1 MESQKLRPGNASREE
16 TSLELT
22 TLQRSFM
29 QVLLRIITI
38 TVPVS
43 LGISAYAAWNV
54 GQKALTFVLGAIY
67 VVLLVCYFWQSAAFR
82 LRTWVLLG
90 LLAAN
95 AFITL
100 ARGEPNGTARMFL
113 ILIPF
118 LARLFL
124 NRRDGIVSIALCLV
138 LDGLA
143 GFLLDIGV
151 LPPPMGRGDFDIR
164 MWLLPGTLVL
174 FTVDVLIVIGV
185 DYFLQNFDVLL
196 NRSRLLADD
205 LKSQRA
211 HLEAQVNERTTT
223 IARRAKY
230 LEATAKIARGASI
243 SLDNPEMLYAHL
255 VNLIAEQLGFSNVS
269 LFLVDSSNE
278 WVDLRA
284 ASSDAGKHLL
294 EQGHRLRVGGQGL
307 VGYAADRGEVRVV
320 SDVLADV
327 LFKAHGVLPT
337 TRSEVALPLRVA
349 DAIIGVLDV
358 QSVDPHAFSE
368 EDVAVLQSLADEVA
382 VAVSNVRLFQQL
394 QESIQAE
401 RRARGESS
409 FDAWRE
415 QLQVQSG
422 LGFVK
427 QRNVMTLSGDFWQQE
442 MASAVKSGRP
452 ALSLADPRTLA
463 VPIKA
468 GGHVVA
474 VIDARLPDAFSKWQP
489 EQISLLEALS
499 DELGEALER
508 ARLYEET
515 QRRATREQLSREVTT
530 RVRESLD
537 IETILLTAV
546 NEIGSRLGVETE
558 VWMGMDLASDEH
570 AGG

>member
-1 MESQKLRPGNASREE
+1 MESQKLQQDAV
-16 TSLELT
+16 SLEEVSPGLA

-29 QVLLRIITI
+29 RVLLRIVVI
-38 TVPVS
+38 VLPFA
-43 LGISAYAAWNV
+43 LGWSSYAAWIA
-54 GQKALTFVLGAIY
+54 GQKWLPLIFGGIY
-67 VVLLVCYFWQSAAFR
+67 AVILVCYFWRSIPFR
-82 LRTWVLLG
+82 LRSWTLLW
-90 LLAAN
+90 LLYAN
-95 AFITL
+95 ATANFL
-100 ARGEPNGTARMFL
+100 RGGSNGLARMFL
-113 ILIPF
+113 LFIPF

-124 NRRDGIVSIALCLV
+124 TRRDGIVSAVLCLA
-138 LDGLA
+138 LDVGM
-143 GFLLDIGV
+143 GFLFA
-151 LPPPMGRGDFDIR
+151 MGILSSPEAAGPFDIR
-164 MWLLPGTLVL
+164 QWLPGTFVL
-174 FTVDVLIVIGV
+174 FILSVLIVVGV

-196 NRSRLLADD
+196 SRSRVLADD

-211 HLEAQVNERTTT
+211 HLEAQVTERTAT
-223 IARRAKY
+223 IARRARY

-243 SLDNPEMLYAHL
+243 SMDDPELLYAHL
-255 VNLIAEQLGFSNVS
+255 VSLIAEQLGFYNVS
-269 LFLVDSSNE
+269 LFLVDSAGE
-278 WVDLRA
+278 WAELRA
-284 ASSDAGKHLL
+284 ASSEAGKHLL
-294 EQGHRLRVGGQGL
+294 EQDYRLRVGVQGV

-320 SDVLADV
+320 ADVRADV
-327 LFKAHGVLPT
+327 LFRAQGVLPA

-349 DAIIGVLDV
+349 GAIIGVLDV

-368 EDVAVLQSLADEVA
+368 EDVAVLQSLADEVS

-409 FDAWRE
+409 SDVWRE
-415 QLQVQSG
+415 QLLAQSS
-422 LGFVK
+422 LGFMK
-427 QRNVMTLSGDFWQQE
+427 QKNVITPSGDFWEQE

-452 ALSLADPRTLA
+452 ALSLGDPRVLA

-468 GGHVVA
+468 GGRVVA
-474 VIDARLPDAFSKWQP
+474 VIDARLPDGFGKWQP

-546 NEIGSRLGVETE
+546 SEIGSRLGVETE
-558 VWMGMDLASDEH
+558 VWMGLDLASDEH
-570 AGG
+570 ADT